1 MRYARLVKGA
11 VTVTVTAAT
20 AVCHTLMT
28 AGHTWAGGG
37 TGRRGRGC
45 P

>member
-11 VTVTVTAAT
+11 VTVTAAT

-37 TGRRGRGC
+37 TGRRGQGR

>member
-11 VTVTVTAAT
+11 AVT

-28 AGHTWAGGG
+28 AGYAWAGGG
-37 TGRRGRGC
+37 TGRRGQGR

>member
-11 VTVTVTAAT
+11 AVTAAT

-37 TGRRGRGC
+37 TGRRGQGR